1 MKHQDLMQV
10 VNAVKSMNNKEIN
23 LIIDAIKQNRKRSS
37 VLSSTQFSVG
47 QKVIFG
53 KPRNGGLQ
61 KVGVIEKMNPAK
73 AIISVYDN
81 FAKRTTKW
89 RVPYSLMK
97 AVA

>member
-1 MKHQDLMQV
+1 MKYNDLMQV
-10 VNAVKSMNNKEIN
+10 VNAVKSMSENEIS
-23 LIIDAIKQNRKRSS
+23 LIIDAIKQNRKRTS

-81 FAKRTTKW
+81 LTKRTNKW

-97 AVA
+97 GIA